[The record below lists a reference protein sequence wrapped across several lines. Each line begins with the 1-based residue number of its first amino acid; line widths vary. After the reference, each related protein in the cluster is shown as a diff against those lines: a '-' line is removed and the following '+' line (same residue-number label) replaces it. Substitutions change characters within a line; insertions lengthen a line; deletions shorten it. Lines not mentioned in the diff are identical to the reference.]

1 MCTAVHFNCPNTHAQ
16 FLQNNLIFLLL
27 NWPIL
32 GRTFRLHWFGQS
44 RVNCTLCLPHIPNVR
59 GSISFIVGDSRTQRI
74 PVPWLRIWWK
84 SKHGKVRSKS
94 STRRLHC
101 RKCSDMNKKKL
112 SDCGQCSTASSK
124 YASEPMQIRYHGLA
138 FMLNPSNPWIDS
150 EVDPTDP
157 KNIICEQFFILI
169 HS

>member
-84 SKHGKVRSKS
+84 SKHGKVRRKS

-101 RKCSDMNKKKL
+101 RKCSDIGTKKNFRIVVNARPHPLNIRVSLCK
-112 SDCGQCSTASSK
+112 SDIMAS
-124 YASEPMQIRYHGLA
+124 HL
-138 FMLNPSNPWIDS
+138 
-150 EVDPTDP
+150 
-157 KNIICEQFFILI
+157 C
-169 HS
+169 